1 MNSFYPNSVRL
12 WNDVGDV
19 IRDSSNLNKFKSKLL
34 NVIRP
39 NQKSFFGILDRCGTK
54 SLFQIRVC
62 LRAHLR
68 VIKKTQFPGYP
79 I

>member
-19 IRDSSNLNKFKSKLL
+19 IRDSSNLNKFKSKLI

-39 NQKSFFGILDRCGTK
+39 NQKSFFGILDHCGTK
-54 SLFQIRVC
+54 SLFQIRIG
-62 LRAHLR
+62 LSPLKSH
-68 VIKKTQFPGYP
+68 KKNT
-79 I
+79 